1 MKARTSARLA
11 WSLAFISTLLAFFSS
26 ILLVA
31 NGVTLRDVLFEGAAV
46 GPQLALTFPIVGAII
61 ASRHPG
67 NPLGWIFCA
76 IGLSQGT
83 VQLTYDYSLHALV
96 LQPGSLPGGDFMSWV
111 SAWTWI
117 PGFALLITFSLL
129 LFPNGHLPSR
139 RWRYVGWVAGGVTA
153 ILILLSAV
161 TLWPFRGP
169 AIVRGTDSLPG
180 AQGALTLFDAGL
192 MLLLVTAGLSLISLI
207 VRYRRA
213 RGEERLQL
221 RWFTFAALTLIAP
234 VLVSTIDGVPE
245 AVSNIGNLIGL
256 LVAPGLPI
264 AIGVAIMKYR
274 LYDIDRIVNRTL
286 VYAAVSALLVLVYI
300 AGVGVFGGAL
310 RQVTG
315 QEANSLAVAAST
327 LAVAALFRP
336 ARARIQ
342 GFIDRRFYRRKY
354 DASRTLE
361 AFTDRLRA
369 EVDLESLTG
378 ELLEAVHQTMQPAHV
393 SLWLR
398 DGEGRTQ
405 PV

>member
-1 MKARTSARLA
+1 
-11 WSLAFISTLLAFFSS
+11 
-26 ILLVA
+26 
-31 NGVTLRDVLFEGAAV
+31 
-46 GPQLALTFPIVGAII
+46 
-61 ASRHPG
+61 
-67 NPLGWIFCA
+67 
-76 IGLSQGT
+76 
-83 VQLTYDYSLHALV
+83 
-96 LQPGSLPGGDFMSWV
+96 MSWV

-153 ILILLSAV
+153 ALILQSAV
-161 TLWPFRGP
+161 TAWPLRGP
-169 AIVRGTDSLPG
+169 ALVRGIENAPG
-180 AQGALTLFDAGL
+180 EDLFLAGL

-221 RWFTFAALTLIAP
+221 RWFTFAALMLIAP
-234 VLVSTIDGVPE
+234 VLVSTINGIPE
-245 AVSNIGNLIGL
+245 AVSNILNLLGL

-264 AIGVAIMKYR
+264 AVGVAIMKYR

-286 VYAAVSALLVLVYI
+286 VYAAVSAFLVLVYI
-300 AGVGVFGGAL
+300 AGVGAFGGAI
-310 RQVTG
+310 RQITG
-315 QEANSLAVAAST
+315 QETNNLAVAAST

-361 AFTDRLRA
+361 EFTDRLRA

-378 ELLEAVHQTMQPAHV
+378 ELLAAVHETMQPAHV